1 MGIIEIKIRKNLEF
15 WFNLKAIKGQ
25 VILTSIIMV
34 FVCLLFA
41 SCKKDGEGT
50 NTGEDLSY
58 LIQTY
63 YRYESGGHI
72 YKTVCTYEGRKQTS
86 YKHYVDGLLYSEYK
100 NYSYNGLNA
109 SYDSYSYRNGD
120 VNDVTVCHYEYE
132 YLDDTYRRTKYY
144 KYYYPDSQDNTN
156 IYETYN
162 WYDGKKKLS
171 SKSYTN
177 GMLTGETLYHYDG
190 LRCTYKKDLGYEER
204 NYEILYLD
212 ETYLRTKSNLQTRKR
227 YDSDGNLIS
236 SNTYYYVF
244 DYDGKKPI
252 GSKSYTNGK
261 LSSVG
266 RDYQYDGLTC
276 FYFVDGYQDGE
287 VVSTRMYEV
296 EYLE

>member
-1 MGIIEIKIRKNLEF
+1 MRK
-15 WFNLKAIKGQ
+15 
-25 VILTSIIMV
+25 SICLMV
-34 FVCLLFA
+34 FLCILFA
-41 SCKKDGEGT
+41 GCKKDGGGT

-72 YKTVCTYEGRKQTS
+72 YKHNWTYDGRKPTS
-86 YKHYVDGLLYSEYK
+86 YKAYEDGLLYSEYK

-109 SYDSYSYRNGD
+109 SWDRYSYQNGD
-120 VNDVTVCHYEYE
+120 VNDVTVRHYEYE
-132 YLDDTYRRTKYY
+132 YLDDTYQRAKYI

-156 IYETYN
+156 IYETHIL
-162 WYDGKKKLS
+162 YDGKKTLS

-177 GMLTGETLYHYDG
+177 GVLTGETLYSYDG
-190 LRCTYKKDLGYEER
+190 LRCSYTVLYYSSPGIVYQER

-212 ETYLRTKSNLQTRKR
+212 ETYLRQKTRLYTRKM
-227 YDSDGNLIS
+227 YDSDGNLMS
-236 SNTYYYVF
+236 SNTTYSVY

-252 GSKSYTNGK
+252 GFQGYTNGK

-266 RDYQYDGLTC
+266 RDYQYDGLNC
-276 FYFVDGYQDGE
+276 YYFVDSYNNEGE
-287 VVSTRMYEV
+287 VSATSLYEV